1 MPSVIVHNV
10 FMFRCPMC
18 GKASRVETED
28 VDEETAAEMTREA
41 YGLEE
46 WQEPDEEQVGGWCR
60 IPDEVT
66 CRHCKQSLKVKAVV

>member
-18 GKASRVETED
+18 GKASKVEPED
-28 VDEETAAEMTREA
+28 VDEETSAEMAREA

-46 WQEPDEEQVGGWCR
+46 WQEPDEEQAGGWYS

-66 CRHCKQSLKVKAVV
+66 CRHCHQSLKVKSVV